1 MNRLKLLTIFII
13 LFNLFTNVVAN
24 SIQIIV
30 KVQNEIITNIDINN
44 EIKYL
49 MFLNSK
55 LSELNHETIKQIA
68 KDSLITEIIKKKE
81 LEKFFDFNKS
91 EKITKIIE
99 SKFLE
104 RYKIKSKDDFVQ
116 ILNQKDLNYEL
127 IKKKIHIEGLWN
139 QLIYDKYSNNLKIN
153 EEFLKKNVLNQFKN
167 KKEKYEYNLSE
178 IFIIGSSN
186 EDLDD
191 TLSKLKDS
199 ISEIGF
205 ANSANIYSASNTSK
219 NGGLIGWVNELQI
232 SGNIK
237 KKIEGL
243 EIKKTSVPIKING
256 GYLLIKVNDKRV
268 FKEEIN
274 IDNQVLELINKE
286 KNRQLNAFSII
297 YYKRLKRNIHINEL

>member
-1 MNRLKLLTIFII
+1 M
-13 LFNLFTNVVAN
+13 
-24 SIQIIV
+24 
-30 KVQNEIITNIDINN
+30 
-44 EIKYL
+44 
-49 MFLNSK
+49 
-55 LSELNHETIKQIA
+55 
-68 KDSLITEIIKKKE
+68 
-81 LEKFFDFNKS
+81 
-91 EKITKIIE
+91 
-99 SKFLE
+99 
-104 RYKIKSKDDFVQ
+104 
-116 ILNQKDLNYEL
+116 NYEL

-139 QLIYDKYSNNLKIN
+139 QLIYNKYSNNLKIN

>member
-81 LEKFFDFNKS
+81 LEKFFDFNNS

-139 QLIYDKYSNNLKIN
+139 QLIYNKYSNNLKIN

>member
-49 MFLNSK
+49 IFLNSK

-139 QLIYDKYSNNLKIN
+139 QLIYNKYSNNLKIN

>member
-68 KDSLITEIIKKKE
+68 KDSLIIEIIKKKE

-139 QLIYDKYSNNLKIN
+139 QLIYNKYSNNLKIN

>member
-139 QLIYDKYSNNLKIN
+139 QLIYNKYSNNLKIN